1 MAVDDVYVIKMKQI
15 ANQQEMLN
23 QFFYVVSV
31 DEGSDGAK
39 ELFDEFN
46 TDILADWKNCVQ
58 DDQKI
63 TAVEVFNI
71 GVPTKFWEALPSN
84 NTGTRAATN
93 TTRVPTWTA
102 FSYRSNRNGAGTR
115 RSYKRFAGLLEVD
128 IDYNVLSSAFLAIT
142 DVEDLRNM
150 LGTKLTGVSGGE
162 FLPTQISAGWVPGI
176 TPLINFNLTSWIAP
190 VLTSQVS
197 RKP

>member
-15 ANQQEMLN
+15 ANAQEMLN
-23 QFFYVVSV
+23 QFFYAVSV

-46 TDILADWKNCVQ
+46 TDILADWVDCVQ
-58 DDQKI
+58 DDQKV
-63 TAVEVFNI
+63 TSLEVFNI
-71 GVPTKFWEALPSN
+71 GVPTKFWEALPTN

-93 TTRVPTWTA
+93 ATRVPTWTS
-102 FSYRSNRNGAGTR
+102 FGYRSNRNGAGTR

-128 IDYNVLSSAFLAIT
+128 IDYNTLSAAFLAIPEV
-142 DVEDLRNM
+142 DALRNT
-150 LGTKLTGVSGGE
+150 LGTKLVGVSGGE
-162 FLPTQISAGWVPGI
+162 FLPVQISAGWVPGV
-176 TPLINFNLTSWIAP
+176 TPVINFGLTSWQDP